1 MISKSKTYNDIVARP
16 PEAVPLI
23 LIVLCLPEDEGG
35 WLQAT
40 EIQTTLKNCCYWF
53 KPSGGVTPN
62 LGSIRIRIPRRN
74 LLTAASLTDLLA
86 DARVSRKG
94 SQA

>member
-1 MISKSKTYNDIVARP
+1 MKATTRWKHEDTEVLYDLKSKTYNDIVARP

-62 LGSIRIRIPRRN
+62 LG
-74 LLTAASLTDLLA
+74 
-86 DARVSRKG
+86 
-94 SQA
+94 